1 MIDGKNKMI
10 LVSACLCGVD
20 CKYNGSN
27 NINDEIMDMVKEG
40 KAVLVCPEQ
49 LGGMETPRPPHEIAG
64 GDGIDVLEGR
74 AKVISEENMDST
86 EKFLKGAYETLKIAK
101 FYNVEKAI
109 LKAKSP
115 SCGHGKIYNG
125 TFSHELI
132 DGNGVTAELLSK
144 NGIEVY
150 TEDNFKLMR

>member
-1 MIDGKNKMI
+1 MIGSKDKMI

-20 CKYNGSN
+20 CKYNGSDN
-27 NINDEIMDMVKEG
+27 TNLEIMEMVKEG

-64 GDGIDVLEGR
+64 GDGSDVLEGR
-74 AKVISEENMDST
+74 ARVIGQENIDST
-86 EKFLKGAYETLKIAK
+86 ERFLKGAYETLKIAK
-101 FYNVEKAI
+101 LYNINTAI

-115 SCGHGKIYNG
+115 SCGYGKIYNG

-132 DGNGVTAELLSK
+132 NGNGVTAELLSK